1 MTYALSAPLQ
11 RAVYEALLAD
21 AGLSALVGA
30 HIYDGPLPLEGADAP
45 EDYITIGGETVKDA
59 GTATTDGALHDFTVI
74 VHSAAS
80 GFKAGK
86 TIAGAVCDVLL
97 DAQLPLSRGQLV
109 YLRFLKARAAIGAP
123 PARRTIQ
130 LNFRAFVEDTSS

>member
-11 RAVYEALLAD
+11 RAVYEVLTGD
-21 AGLSALVGA
+21 PGLQALVDG
-30 HIYDGPLPLEGADAP
+30 HIYDGPLPLETYDSP
-45 EDYITIGGETVKDA
+45 VDYVTLGGETVKDA
-59 GTATTDGALHDFTVI
+59 GTATTDGAVHDFTVV
-74 VHSAAS
+74 VHSNAA

-86 TIAGAVCDVLL
+86 TIAGAICDVLL

-109 YLRFLKARAAIGAP
+109 YLRFLKARAVVGP
-123 PARRTIQ
+123 PPSRRTIQ